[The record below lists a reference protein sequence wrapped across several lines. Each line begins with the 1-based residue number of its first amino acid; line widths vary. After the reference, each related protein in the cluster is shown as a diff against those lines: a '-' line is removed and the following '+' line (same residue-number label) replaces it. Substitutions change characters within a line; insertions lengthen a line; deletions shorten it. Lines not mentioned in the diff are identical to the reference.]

1 MKKIN
6 CLIIG
11 LVFAFFVLIITA
23 NGRVVEVDSHKYDLN
38 DLIIE
43 EMPLEYPFDQERSH
57 KIEGNDGCKT
67 TLFLN
72 SICFFS

>member
-11 LVFAFFVLIITA
+11 LVFAFFVLINTA
-23 NGRVVEVDSHKYDLN
+23 NGRVVEVDFQKNDLN
-38 DLIIE
+38 DLIVE
-43 EMPLEYPFDQERSH
+43 EMPLEYPFDQERP
-57 KIEGNDGCKT
+57 KIEGNDRFKT

-72 SICFFS
+72 SIYFFS